1 MYVLIRND
9 LSNAQKAVQSAH
21 AAIEASRAF
30 IKPGQ
35 EHPSVIIVTVKSE
48 HKLKTIAEKLQ
59 VKFRAF
65 FEPDIGN
72 QMTAIA
78 TEPIH
83 GDDRQF
89 FRKFQLMN

>member
-1 MYVLIRND
+1 MYVLVRND
-9 LSNAQKAVQSAH
+9 LSIPQQAVQSAH

-30 IKPGQ
+30 LEPGQ
-35 EHPSVIIVTVKSE
+35 EHPSVIIVIVKSE
-48 HKLKTIAEKLQ
+48 QKLKSIAAKLD

-78 TEPIH
+78 TAPIS
-83 GDDRQF
+83 GEQRNF
-89 FRKFQLMN
+89 FKKFQLMK